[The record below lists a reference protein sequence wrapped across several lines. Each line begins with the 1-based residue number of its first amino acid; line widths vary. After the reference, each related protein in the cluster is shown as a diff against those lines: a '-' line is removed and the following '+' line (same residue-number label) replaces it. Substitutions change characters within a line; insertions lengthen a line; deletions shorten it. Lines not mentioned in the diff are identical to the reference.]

1 MEKYLLDKS
10 IYKFRNNIY
19 KKLNE
24 IIEKIDI
31 YKNINNFNL
40 SEKLLQQFETNK
52 IPKFLDKN
60 IIEEIGTKK
69 LIKSKYLILYKFFYL

>member
-10 IYKFRNNIY
+10 IDKFRNNIY

-31 YKNINNFNL
+31 CKNINNFNL

-52 IPKFLDKN
+52 NPKFLDKN

>member
-10 IYKFRNNIY
+10 IDKFRNNIY

>member
-10 IYKFRNNIY
+10 IDKFRNNIY

-52 IPKFLDKN
+52 NPKFLDKN